1 MQSMKPLPSLC
12 LGPAGSQRAGSNA
25 QMGTGPDHMHSDP
38 GAGCGALI
46 ARLDPDPEVIVFNL
60 KQRYTGVSATV
71 KALVPLQ
78 STQWR
83 MGYCG
88 TGLGAGLSATSL
100 VRAMLLSRQPARNRK
115 FRIWH
120 LRRDHEMAAGIL
132 ARDVLRLPIR
142 LVFTSAAQHLHGVFP
157 RWLISKM
164 DAVIATTDSAASHV
178 PNTTAVVPHGIDL
191 ERFGAEPSKSTAWLR
206 SGLPGQFGVG
216 LFGRIRPDK
225 GTDVFVDAMLRAL
238 PQLPGVSAVIA
249 GQARPQHRAF
259 EQGLQDRVQRAGMSN
274 RIFFLGEIPADEI
287 HLWYQRC
294 LLCVAC
300 PRYEPFGLTPFEAA
314 ATGCAVVCSRTGAFE
329 QLVVPGINGE
339 LVPTGDASALAEAVV
354 RVMADADAT
363 TRMGQRARELVA
375 ARFSLQAEAE
385 GIARVYQGLFDGQ

>member
-274 RIFFLGEIPADEI
+274 RIIFVGEIPADEI

-354 RVMADADAT
+354 RVMADADAAT
-363 TRMGQRARELVA
+363 QMGQRARERVA